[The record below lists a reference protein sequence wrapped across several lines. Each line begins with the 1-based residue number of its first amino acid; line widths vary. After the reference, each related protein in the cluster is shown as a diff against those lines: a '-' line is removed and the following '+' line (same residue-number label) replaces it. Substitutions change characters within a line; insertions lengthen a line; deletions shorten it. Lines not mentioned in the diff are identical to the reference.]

1 MAARPTALASRT
13 TTRRPYVRTEPCA
26 HRRGTVA
33 PPPGTLCAT
42 GSRSR
47 NDPSRARPRRR
58 CVDDARPPGAAGLG
72 KERGTQA
79 LRGILTDCPRSRDR
93 ERRHAAQRIAAIGG
107 AGRRRGRSRTS
118 STKPEAPSSDEGR
131 PNDGH
136 VGMLLC
142 AAAPCRS
149 ADPRRRVPRAPG
161 PRRGR
166 NGAACYSAARPSWSG
181 SMRSGPRFTVWR
193 GCCRAPRAAGSSPPP
208 GRPQS
213 GTVTAA

>member
-1 MAARPTALASRT
+1 MVDSRT
-13 TTRRPYVRTEPCA
+13 
-26 HRRGTVA
+26 A
-33 PPPGTLCAT
+33 PAVG
-42 GSRSR
+42 
-47 NDPSRARPRRR
+47 
-58 CVDDARPPGAAGLG
+58 
-72 KERGTQA
+72 
-79 LRGILTDCPRSRDR
+79 DR

-107 AGRRRGRSRTS
+107 AGRRRGRRTS
-118 STKPEAPSSDEGR
+118 STKPAPKTSRSRCAACLYDLRQIARGGEPATCRKCQRFRVVDQLPEAPSSDEGR

-213 GTVTAA
+213 GNGDRRVSDGCAGAV